1 MVLKLRKE
9 QKIKQQL
16 TPKES
21 ESPTELDEK
30 TKELL
35 RSPVLH
41 QIVSYNARKNRDG
54 SLGAS
59 HRRNSVDMSNSN
71 TLKTEKETPT
81 TEELKVKYR
90 RNSETMTTPRLDTW
104 DYSERPSAEV
114 QKLIL

>member
-35 RSPVLH
+35 RSPVL
-41 QIVSYNARKNRDG
+41 Q
-54 SLGAS
+54 
-59 HRRNSVDMSNSN
+59 
-71 TLKTEKETPT
+71 
-81 TEELKVKYR
+81 
-90 RNSETMTTPRLDTW
+90 
-104 DYSERPSAEV
+104 
-114 QKLIL
+114 